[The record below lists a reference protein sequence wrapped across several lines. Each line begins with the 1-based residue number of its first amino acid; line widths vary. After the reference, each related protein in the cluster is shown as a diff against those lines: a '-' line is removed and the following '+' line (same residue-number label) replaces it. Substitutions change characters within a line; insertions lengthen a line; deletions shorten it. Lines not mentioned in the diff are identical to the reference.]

1 MLSFNGFLL
10 NKSKIL
16 NHLGLEV
23 VKLSYVN
30 SRYYVLCQK
39 LQIWTFPQLQNS
51 FLIEKKNLKIQKNIA
66 ESERKQLKELMT
78 DSSLKYENF
87 TKCITELK
95 FSDVEK
101 KIVWRDSG
109 FSDVPGYEI
118 TGVHN
123 HNNDEFVDD
132 AYRRQLQ
139 KKIGGQW
146 VTIPAD

>member
-1 MLSFNGFLL
+1 
-10 NKSKIL
+10 
-16 NHLGLEV
+16 
-23 VKLSYVN
+23 
-30 SRYYVLCQK
+30 
-39 LQIWTFPQLQNS
+39 
-51 FLIEKKNLKIQKNIA
+51 LIEKKNLKIQKNIA

>member
-1 MLSFNGFLL
+1 
-10 NKSKIL
+10 
-16 NHLGLEV
+16 
-23 VKLSYVN
+23 
-30 SRYYVLCQK
+30 
-39 LQIWTFPQLQNS
+39 
-51 FLIEKKNLKIQKNIA
+51 
-66 ESERKQLKELMT
+66 
-78 DSSLKYENF
+78 
-87 TKCITELK
+87 LK

-101 KIVWRDSG
+101 KIVWRDLG

-139 KKIGGQW
+139 NKIGGQW